1 MESRSPGRSLRR
13 GFTLIELLVVIAIIA
28 VLIALLLPAVQAA
41 REAAR
46 RAQCVNNLKQL
57 GLAIANY
64 ESSNN
69 VYPMGGVV
77 GVQTGVAVVG
87 ANCQSPT
94 GGILFAFNDYIIAY
108 LEQGNAYAAMNFQ
121 LTWQFAAQNTTFDTR
136 IATFICP
143 SDTTTGAEPPAG
155 DVQFVQT
162 SYAPCRGYNENI
174 AYSYGTSANAT
185 NANRCGAVDGD
196 GVFGSGISY
205 SVASILDG
213 TSNTIAVGET
223 SRFAADNQAPA
234 VGNNFNFGNVLNA
247 WLGPGVPGWTGDAR
261 ITGGA
266 FTFPKINSLPSTGI
280 GSSLSA
286 QLALGSCGPS
296 NSQAYYAA
304 TPACYNLGQWGF
316 RSNHSG
322 GANFLFCDGSV
333 KFLKSTTN
341 SLVVMA
347 LGSRNGGEV
356 ISSDSY

>member
-1 MESRSPGRSLRR
+1 MESRSPCRSLRR

-46 RAQCVNNLKQL
+46 RAQCVNNLKQM

-69 VYPMGGVV
+69 VYPMGGVI
-77 GVQTGVAVVG
+77 GVQTGVAFVG
-87 ANCQSPT
+87 PNCQSLT
-94 GGILFAFNDYIIAY
+94 RGILFSFNDYILAN
-108 LEQGNAYAAMNFQ
+108 LEQGNTYASINFQ
-121 LTWQFAAQNTTFDTR
+121 LTWQVADQDTAFDTK

-143 SDTTTGAEPPAG
+143 SDSTSMEAPTG

-174 AYSYGTSANAT
+174 NWTYTTAANAT
-185 NANRCGAVDGD
+185 NASRCGAVDGD

-205 SVASILDG
+205 SVASITDG
-213 TSNTIAVGET
+213 TSNTIAIGET
-223 SRFAADNQAPA
+223 SRFAADNQAA
-234 VGNNFNFGNVLNA
+234 GNVLNFGNVMNV
-247 WLGPGVPGWTGDAR
+247 WQGPGVPGWIGDER
-261 ITGGA
+261 VTGGA
-266 FTFPKINSLPSTGI
+266 FTFPRINSPPSTGI
-280 GSSLSA
+280 GSSLSV
-286 QLALGSCGPS
+286 QTALNSCQPL

-316 RSNHSG
+316 RSNHPG